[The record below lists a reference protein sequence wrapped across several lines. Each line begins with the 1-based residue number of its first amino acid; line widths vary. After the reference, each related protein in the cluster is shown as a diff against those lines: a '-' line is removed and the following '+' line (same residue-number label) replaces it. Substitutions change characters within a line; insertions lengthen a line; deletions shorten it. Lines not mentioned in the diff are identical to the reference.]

1 MRFGISWQ
9 IHRNLSVRSPRSLTC
24 KGLHMPTP
32 RKHIVDSSATGVYH
46 CISRCVRRAFLCGDG
61 YEHRKRWLERRMD
74 FLVSLM
80 AIELY
85 AYQILS
91 NHLHIVLRIRP
102 DIVAAWTDREVVRR
116 YLLLCPCKS
125 KRRNR
130 GIPVDSPPTKEE
142 IDEVLLIPNR
152 VQTLRER
159 LSSISWFMAKLKEPI
174 ARRANREDDCKGRF
188 WEGRF
193 RSFAVLDDEAI
204 LAVSTYVDLNSVRAG
219 IAERPED
226 SMHGSIVERI
236 ATLRKTP
243 RTTAVKLLPIPGM
256 TEKQYLTHV
265 DQWARVM
272 MPGSRATPADLPPI
286 LERLGL
292 NRAAWVG
299 LLKTGW
305 DNLRGTAIGCHDSL
319 EAEARRRN
327 GSWVCNPL
335 QSPPS

>member
-1 MRFGISWQ
+1 MSAYGAGRTSA
-9 IHRNLSVRSPRSLTC
+9 P
-24 KGLHMPTP
+24 KGSSMPTP
-32 RKHIVDSSATGVYH
+32 RHAIVNPNAPGVYH

-102 DIVAAWTDREVVRR
+102 DLVKSWTDREVVRR
-116 YLLLCPCKS
+116 YLRICPCRW
-125 KRRNR
+125 KRRKR
-130 GIPVDSPPTKEE
+130 GIPVNATPTKEE
-142 IDEVLLIPNR
+142 IDEVLRIPGR
-152 VQTLRER
+152 VDTLRAR

-174 ARRANREDDCKGRF
+174 ARKANQEDDCKGRF

-219 IAERPED
+219 VAERPED
-226 SMHGSIVERI
+226 STHGSIVERI
-236 ATLRKTP
+236 AVLRKTP
-243 RTTAVKLLPIPGM
+243 RTTTVKLLPIPGM
-256 TEKQYLTHV
+256 TDRQYLTHV
-265 DQWARVM
+265 DAWARTIA
-272 MPGSRATPADLPPI
+272 PGKGSTPTKLPPI

-292 NRAAWVG
+292 NRDSWVG
-299 LLKTGW
+299 LLKTCW
-305 DNLRGTAIGCHDSL
+305 STLSGTAIGCRDAL
-319 EAEARRRN
+319 EAETARRN

-335 QSPPS
+335 HGPPG